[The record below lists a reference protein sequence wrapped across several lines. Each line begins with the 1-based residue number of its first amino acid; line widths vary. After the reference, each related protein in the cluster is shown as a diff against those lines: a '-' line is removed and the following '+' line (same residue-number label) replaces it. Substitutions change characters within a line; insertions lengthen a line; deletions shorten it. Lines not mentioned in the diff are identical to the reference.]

1 MPCMSSDGGVI
12 EVPLDAYAVGEDGME
27 MAQLSFP
34 VLEVDAGRA
43 VEVIVNKGVALRLGS

>member
-1 MPCMSSDGGVI
+1 MSSDGGVI